1 MHPLEYAVILLFAL
15 AAVRTFSFGVYGL
28 KNNNPALFGVALF
41 AIAAGA
47 GLLWWYVILAM

>member
-15 AAVRTFSFGVYGL
+15 AAVRTFSFGIYGL
-28 KNNNPALFGVALF
+28 KNNNPSLFGVALF

-47 GLLWWYVILAM
+47 GLLWRYVILAM